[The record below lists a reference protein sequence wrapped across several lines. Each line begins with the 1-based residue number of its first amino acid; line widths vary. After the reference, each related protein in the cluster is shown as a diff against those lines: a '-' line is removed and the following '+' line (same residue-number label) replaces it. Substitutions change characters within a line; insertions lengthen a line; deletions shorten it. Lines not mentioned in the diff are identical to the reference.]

1 MIIVC
6 RKPYIGNNEADM
18 RKLILLAMMG
28 AVISCSSSSKS
39 ASLLNEEELYVS
51 RKYIGDFIDYS
62 FTGSQLTGGPDLI
75 WIRTSVYTTFGTISA
90 YGKICNFSCGDRIYL
105 RPLRDTPGNFG
116 HWEYLIENDHSV
128 SYTVSDFKYE
138 NNAFVRSRDM

>member
-1 MIIVC
+1 
-6 RKPYIGNNEADM
+6 M
-18 RKLILLAMMG
+18 RKLILLALMG
-28 AVISCSSSSKS
+28 TVISCSSSSKS
-39 ASLLNEEELYVS
+39 ASLLKEEELFVS

-75 WIRTSVYTTFGTISA
+75 WIRTSVYTAFGVISA
-90 YGKICNFSCGDRIYL
+90 YGRICNFSYGDRIYL

-116 HWEYLIENDHSV
+116 QWEYLIENDHSV
-128 SYTVSDFKYE
+128 SYTVSDFKYK